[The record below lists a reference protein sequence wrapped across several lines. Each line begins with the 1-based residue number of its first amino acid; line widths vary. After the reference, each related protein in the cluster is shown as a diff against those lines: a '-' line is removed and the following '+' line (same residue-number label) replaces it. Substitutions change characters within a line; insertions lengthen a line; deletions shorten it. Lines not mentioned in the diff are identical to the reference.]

1 MNFEINDRV
10 KSNDTYL
17 EANAEHIDPA
27 ITEKACR
34 IRI

>member
-10 KSNDTYL
+10 KSIDTYL
-17 EANAEHIDPA
+17 ETNAEHIDPA
-27 ITEKACR
+27 IIEKVYR